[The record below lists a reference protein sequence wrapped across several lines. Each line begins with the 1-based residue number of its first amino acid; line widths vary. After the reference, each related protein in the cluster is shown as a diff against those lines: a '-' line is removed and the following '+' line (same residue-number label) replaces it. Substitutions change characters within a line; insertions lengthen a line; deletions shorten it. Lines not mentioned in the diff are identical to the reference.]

1 LNPQYT
7 IGKVFNKKIENELAS
22 SIWNF
27 ELKFMAKKGPKL
39 N

>member
-1 LNPQYT
+1 M
-7 IGKVFNKKIENELAS
+7 GKVLNKKFENEFAS

-27 ELKFMAKKGPKL
+27 ELKFIAKKGPKS